1 MIDRYIF
8 ASILLFV
15 LDMIYFKINDRM
27 LHNQIIN
34 VQRVVLQPN
43 YTAILIT
50 YLFLFFTINYYIIRP
65 HRDINEAFLLGFLIY
80 GIYEFTNK
88 SIFKKWE
95 WMTAIMDT
103 LWGGILFALT
113 AQGTYLYFSR

>member
-1 MIDRYIF
+1 MMERYIF
-8 ASILLFV
+8 ASILLLI
-15 LDMIYFKINDRM
+15 LDIIYIKVNERM

-43 YTAILIT
+43 YSAIMIT
-50 YLFLFFTINYYIIRP
+50 YLLLFFTINYYIIRP
-65 HRDINEAFLLGFLIY
+65 HRNTNEAFLLGALIY
-80 GIYEFTNK
+80 GIFEFTNM

-95 WMTAIMDT
+95 WITAIMDT

-113 AQGTYLYFSR
+113 TQGTYFYFSR